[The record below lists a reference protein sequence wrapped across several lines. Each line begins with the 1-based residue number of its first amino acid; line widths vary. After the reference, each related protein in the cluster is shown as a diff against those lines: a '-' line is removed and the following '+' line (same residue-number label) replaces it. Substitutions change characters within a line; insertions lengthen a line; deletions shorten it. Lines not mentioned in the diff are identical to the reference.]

1 MIAAKKDSSHI
12 RDEILTILPQLLR
25 EEPEV
30 ITAIEG
36 IIARQFP
43 RRDEFARLLNEIKLQ
58 REETSRQLEQTNRRI
73 DLLGEEMNRRL
84 EQAERS
90 FEQMEQRIGQVE
102 QRVDLLR
109 EEMNQRFEQV
119 ERRFGQMERHFEQ
132 VERRLEQVEQRIEQ
146 VEQRVDLLREEMNQ
160 RFEQVERRFEQMEQR
175 IEQVEQRIEQVEQRV
190 DLLREEMNRRFEQVD
205 QRFEQVDQRFEQVDQ
220 RFEQV
225 DQRFE
230 QVHQDHLE
238 LKRRVIKLESGQER
252 ILEKMTGFDAWL
264 KVITGNMG
272 TEKGQTLE
280 DLFAIALRYGL
291 KNPNIKPESIRLRQ
305 ELMDVEGQ
313 VFRKYYG
320 TEIDL
325 IAEDGKLTVFELKAT
340 ASIDDVDLFGMKIE
354 LVRLQNPDKQVQGIF
369 VSPGAGE
376 RIKKRCMEFG
386 LEFLD

>member
-1 MIAAKKDSSHI
+1 MKVAKKDLSHI
-12 RDEILTILPQLLR
+12 REEVLTILPQLLR

-43 RRDEFARLLNEIKLQ
+43 RRDEFASLLKEIKLQREETSRQIKLQREETSRQIKLQ

-84 EQAERS
+84 EQ
-90 FEQMEQRIGQVE
+90 M
-102 QRVDLLR
+102 
-109 EEMNQRFEQV
+109 
-119 ERRFGQMERHFEQ
+119 
-132 VERRLEQVEQRIEQ
+132 EQRIEQ

-160 RFEQVERRFEQMEQR
+160 RFDQVDQRFEQIDQ
-175 IEQVEQRIEQVEQRV
+175 
-190 DLLREEMNRRFEQVD
+190 RFEQVD

-225 DQRFE
+225 DQRFD

-238 LKRRVIKLESGQER
+238 LKRRVIKLESGQKQ

-264 KVITGNMG
+264 KVITGNLG

-305 ELMDVEGQ
+305 ELMDVEGL
-313 VFRKYYG
+313 VFRKNYG

-325 IAEDGKLTVFELKAT
+325 IAENGKLTVFEVKAT
-340 ASIDDVDLFGMKIE
+340 ANIDDVDLFGMKIE
-354 LVRLQNPDKQVQGIF
+354 LVRLQNQDKEVQGIL

-376 RIKKRCMEFG
+376 RIKKRCMEFR
-386 LEFLD
+386 LELLD

>member
-1 MIAAKKDSSHI
+1 MKVAKKDLSHI
-12 RDEILTILPQLLR
+12 REEVLTILPQLLR

-43 RRDEFARLLNEIKLQ
+43 RRDEFASLLKEIKLQREETSRQIKLQREETSRQIKLQ

-84 EQAERS
+84 EQ
-90 FEQMEQRIGQVE
+90 M
-102 QRVDLLR
+102 
-109 EEMNQRFEQV
+109 
-119 ERRFGQMERHFEQ
+119 
-132 VERRLEQVEQRIEQ
+132 EQRIEQ

-160 RFEQVERRFEQMEQR
+160 RF
-175 IEQVEQRIEQVEQRV
+175 
-190 DLLREEMNRRFEQVD
+190 DQVD
-205 QRFEQVDQRFEQVDQ
+205 QRFD
-220 RFEQV
+220 
-225 DQRFE
+225 

-238 LKRRVIKLESGQER
+238 LKRRVIKLESGQKQ

-264 KVITGNMG
+264 KVITGNLG
-272 TEKGQTLE
+272 TGQTLE

-305 ELMDVEGQ
+305 ELMDVEGL
-313 VFRKYYG
+313 VFRKNYG

-325 IAEDGKLTVFELKAT
+325 IAENGKLTVFEVKAT
-340 ASIDDVDLFGMKIE
+340 ANIDDVDLFGMKIE
-354 LVRLQNPDKQVQGIF
+354 LVRLQNQDKEVQGIL

-376 RIKKRCMEFG
+376 RIKKRCMEFR
-386 LEFLD
+386 LELLD

>member
-1 MIAAKKDSSHI
+1 MKVAKKDLSHI
-12 RDEILTILPQLLR
+12 REEVLTILPQLLR

-43 RRDEFARLLNEIKLQ
+43 RRDEFASLLKEIKLQREETSRQIKLQREETSRQIKLQ

-84 EQAERS
+84 EQ
-90 FEQMEQRIGQVE
+90 M
-102 QRVDLLR
+102 
-109 EEMNQRFEQV
+109 
-119 ERRFGQMERHFEQ
+119 
-132 VERRLEQVEQRIEQ
+132 EQRIEQ

-160 RFEQVERRFEQMEQR
+160 RF
-175 IEQVEQRIEQVEQRV
+175 
-190 DLLREEMNRRFEQVD
+190 DQVD
-205 QRFEQVDQRFEQVDQ
+205 QRFD
-220 RFEQV
+220 
-225 DQRFE
+225 

-238 LKRRVIKLESGQER
+238 LKRRVIKLESGQKQ

-264 KVITGNMG
+264 KVITGNLG

-305 ELMDVEGQ
+305 ELMDVEGL
-313 VFRKYYG
+313 VFRKNYG

-325 IAEDGKLTVFELKAT
+325 IAENGKLTVFEVKAT
-340 ASIDDVDLFGMKIE
+340 ANIDDVDLFGMKIE
-354 LVRLQNPDKQVQGIF
+354 LVRLQNQDKEVQGIL

-376 RIKKRCMEFG
+376 RIKKRCMEFR
-386 LEFLD
+386 LELLD